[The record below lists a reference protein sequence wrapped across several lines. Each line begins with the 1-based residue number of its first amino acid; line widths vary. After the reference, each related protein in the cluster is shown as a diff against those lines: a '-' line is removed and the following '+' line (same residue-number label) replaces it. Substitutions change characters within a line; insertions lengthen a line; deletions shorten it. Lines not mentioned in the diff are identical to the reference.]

1 MIKPLFLE
9 TFCKTKSKKVALSFY
24 RAYDENVSQN
34 FSKYEF
40 IALQNFSKD
49 KDLNIQKSDR
59 TNSVDDCRL
68 AILYKENE

>member
-34 FSKYEF
+34 LSKYE
-40 IALQNFSKD
+40 L
-49 KDLNIQKSDR
+49 
-59 TNSVDDCRL
+59 
-68 AILYKENE
+68 LYKTSLKIKT